1 MGLPQAGAPGP
12 ALRPRRHGLG
22 ATALMAASGFAGL
35 GWQLLWT
42 QQSAPWLGHESAA
55 VLAVLAA
62 FFGGLALGAG
72 ALGAR
77 IARSARPARWYA
89 ACEALIAAWGLL
101 LLALMPLWGA
111 TALALTGVQPA
122 PAWHWAVAFGGSF
135 VLLLPATAA
144 MGATLPAMAR
154 VTAQLGAA
162 ADGPSIAALYA
173 ANTAGAVLGVLACAF
188 WLLPELGLAT
198 TTGVCAALNAACAG
212 AAWLGWR
219 QAGSVG
225 SAGSAGSPSSAGDAS
240 PHPASPAGTGMPP
253 AAVSARP
260 TQPATRRRL
269 LGLLAATGL
278 LGIGLE
284 VAVVRVLS
292 QVAENTVYTFALL
305 LAVYLV
311 GSALGA
317 AAWARWGA
325 PRPDAHALG
334 NRLLLALAA
343 ACLLGGGSLWA
354 AEPWQAAALAALN
367 AALGPGL
374 LPALATEAWL
384 ALAAFGP
391 PTLVMGALFSQ
402 LAARA
407 QASGLGLGQALAANT
422 LGAAL
427 APAVVG
433 VLLLPAVG
441 AKATLLLLAAGYL
454 LLASPQAWLRP
465 GPWLVA
471 TPAALLAL
479 AAPPLVF
486 VDRPAGSQ
494 LLDYRE
500 GVLAAVSVVQD
511 AQGVARLR
519 INNRQQ
525 EGSSSSLQVDGRQ
538 ALLPL
543 LLHPAPRQ
551 VLMLGLGTGLTASAA
566 LQDPA
571 LQVEVV
577 ELLPEVIA
585 AARHFHPAWAD
596 PRTAGRLQP
605 LAADARRHV
614 LATPRR
620 HDVIVADNY
629 HPARS
634 GSAALYTVEHFR
646 AVRARLAAGGLFCQ
660 WLPLHQMDHETLRS
674 IVAAFRAVYP
684 GGSALLASLSLRTPV
699 LGLVG
704 HADDAARLDVA
715 RLRARLQ
722 GAAGLPRPPAAFG
735 LHDEWALLGSFVAG
749 PQALARL
756 AGDAVPNTDD
766 RPVVAWRAPRIT
778 YAPVST
784 PEARLLA
791 LLPQLGLAASELL
804 TPADASALGPRL
816 AAYQAARNRY
826 VAAGQA
832 VQPSADVRL
841 MLAQVQA
848 PLLDALRLSPDFRPA
863 YEPLLGMA
871 QALARHDPEAARR
884 LLTELARLQPAR
896 VEAGLALR
904 AL

>member
-1 MGLPQAGAPGP
+1 MGLHGRVLGLSGAPRAGGLAAGRAQPLRGAPG
-12 ALRPRRHGLG
+12 ALL
-22 ATALMAASGFAGL
+22 LMGASGFAGL

-55 VLAVLAA
+55 VLAVVAA

-72 ALGAR
+72 AFGAR

-101 LLALMPLWGA
+101 LLGLMPQWGA
-111 TALALTGVQPA
+111 AALALTGVQPA

-154 VTAQLGAA
+154 VAARLSAAGGHDTAPA
-162 ADGPSIAALYA
+162 GPSIAALYA
-173 ANTAGAVLGVLACAF
+173 ANTAGAVLGVLASAF
-188 WLLPELGLAT
+188 WLLPEFGLAAT
-198 TTGVCAALNAACAG
+198 TVVCAALNAACAL

-219 QAGSVG
+219 RA
-225 SAGSAGSPSSAGDAS
+225 A
-240 PHPASPAGTGMPP
+240 PA
-253 AAVSARP
+253 
-260 TQPATRRRL
+260 PATIAATHADAHAAGPQPRRQL
-269 LGLLAATGL
+269 LALLAATGL

-334 NRLLLALAA
+334 DRLLLALAA
-343 ACLLGGGSLWA
+343 ACLLGGASLWA
-354 AEPWQAAALAALN
+354 AERLKAATLAALG

-374 LPALATEAWL
+374 LPALATEALL

-407 QASGLGLGQALAANT
+407 EAAGLGLGQALAANT

-433 VLLLPAVG
+433 VLMLPALG

-454 LLASPQAWLRP
+454 LLARPQAWLRP

-471 TPAALLAL
+471 TPTALLAL

-486 VDRPAGSQ
+486 VERPEGSR

-500 GVLAAVSVVQD
+500 GVLAAVSVVED

-585 AARHFHPAWAD
+585 AARHFRPAYAD
-596 PRTAGRLQP
+596 PAAADRLQP

-614 LATPRR
+614 LATPKRF
-620 HDVIVADNY
+620 DVIMSDNF

-646 AVRARLAAGGLFCQ
+646 AVRARLATGGLFCQ
-660 WLPLHQMDHETLRS
+660 WLPLHQLDHDTLRS

-715 RLRARLQ
+715 QLRARLH

-756 AGDAVPNTDD
+756 AGDAPLNTDD

-778 YAPVST
+778 YAPDST

-791 LLPQLGLAASELL
+791 LLPQLGLTADELL
-804 TPADASALGPRL
+804 RPADAAALGPRL
-816 AAYQAARNRY
+816 AAYQSARNQFL
-826 VAAGQA
+826 AAGLA
-832 VQPSADVRL
+832 VRPSADVRQ
-841 MLAQVQA
+841 MLAQVQT
-848 PLLDALRLSPDFRPA
+848 PLLAALRTSADFRPA
-863 YEPLLGMA
+863 YDPLLGMA
-871 QALARHDPEAARR
+871 QALARQDAEAARQ
-884 LLTELARLQPAR
+884 LLGELARLQPAR
-896 VEAGLALR
+896 EEAAQALAGL
-904 AL
+904 